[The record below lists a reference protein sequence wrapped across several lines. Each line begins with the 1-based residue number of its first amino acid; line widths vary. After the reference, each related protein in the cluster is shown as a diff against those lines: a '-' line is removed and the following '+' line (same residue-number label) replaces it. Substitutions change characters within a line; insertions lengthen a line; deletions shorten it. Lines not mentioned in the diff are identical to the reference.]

1 MQPALVRLCRKFRS
15 RCSSKELKAVNR
27 PSPTSTASEHAPP
40 VAPSPSASSVKAV
53 QASWAKAENIGLR
66 VVGEL
71 FFKELFEASPAAKEL
86 FTAQKFGED
95 AAGQRRFKAHTLNVM
110 QTLSAAVYGLSDLSA
125 LAPVLE
131 TLGEQHLG
139 YGVLPEHYAAA
150 GSALLATLRVGLGDD
165 FTPSVETAWRDV
177 YDFMS
182 QVMQNGSSRAMYS
195 F

>member
-1 MQPALVRLCRKFRS
+1 
-15 RCSSKELKAVNR
+15 
-27 PSPTSTASEHAPP
+27 
-40 VAPSPSASSVKAV
+40 
-53 QASWAKAENIGLR
+53 
-66 VVGEL
+66 
-71 FFKELFEASPAAKEL
+71 
-86 FTAQKFGED
+86 
-95 AAGQRRFKAHTLNVM
+95 
-110 QTLSAAVYGLSDLSA
+110 
-125 LAPVLE
+125 VLE

>member
-1 MQPALVRLCRKFRS
+1 
-15 RCSSKELKAVNR
+15 VNR

-125 LAPVLE
+125 LAR
-131 TLGEQHLG
+131 TL
-139 YGVLPEHYAAA
+139 PAPTYAILSLSFTLITFTSLSLTPLIYHTLTLKGARARNSGRAA
-150 GSALLATLRVGLGDD
+150 PWIRRPT
-165 FTPSVETAWRDV
+165 
-177 YDFMS
+177 
-182 QVMQNGSSRAMYS
+182 
-195 F
+195 

>member
-1 MQPALVRLCRKFRS
+1 M
-15 RCSSKELKAVNR
+15 
-27 PSPTSTASEHAPP
+27 
-40 VAPSPSASSVKAV
+40 
-53 QASWAKAENIGLR
+53 
-66 VVGEL
+66 
-71 FFKELFEASPAAKEL
+71 
-86 FTAQKFGED
+86 
-95 AAGQRRFKAHTLNVM
+95 
-110 QTLSAAVYGLSDLSA
+110 
-125 LAPVLE
+125 LE

-150 GSALLATLRVGLGDD
+150 GIIAIALHTPRAPRHCPLSGLPSFALGSALLATLRVGLGDD